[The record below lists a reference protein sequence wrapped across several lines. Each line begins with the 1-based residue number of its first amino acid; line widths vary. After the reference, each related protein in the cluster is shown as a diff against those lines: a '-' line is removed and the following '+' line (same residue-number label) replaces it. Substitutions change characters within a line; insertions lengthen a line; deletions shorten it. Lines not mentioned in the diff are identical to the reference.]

1 MLAIGFEGAIE
12 LPDKRTDA
20 ALGDALLMREGVEF
34 VNQALSMDP
43 AQAVLAD
50 IELPGVVTDDDGVGH
65 KAMRLDAAPQ
75 SALGGDHDGIG
86 ASPARGQAF
95 ERRDA

>member
-1 MLAIGFEGAIE
+1 
-12 LPDKRTDA
+12 
-20 ALGDALLMREGVEF
+20 MREGVEF

-65 KAMRLDAAPQ
+65 KDT
-75 SALGGDHDGIG
+75 SKN
-86 ASPARGQAF
+86 S
-95 ERRDA
+95 